1 METLP
6 NVTIFYDVVEGNF
19 NLANFGVVL
28 GRWFRVLDCVL
39 LEGGLRVL

>member
-6 NVTIFYDVVEGNF
+6 NVTIFYF
-19 NLANFGVVL
+19 NLANFGVDTVVL